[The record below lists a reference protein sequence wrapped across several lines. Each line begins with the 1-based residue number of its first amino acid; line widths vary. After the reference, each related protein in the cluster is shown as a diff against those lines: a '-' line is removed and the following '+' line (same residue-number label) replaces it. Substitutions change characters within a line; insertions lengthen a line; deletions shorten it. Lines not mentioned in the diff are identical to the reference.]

1 MFPNTMPLVNGPTAP
16 AGASQGTA
24 AAPATTSFTQAPS
37 YLTPGLSPSQM
48 RQASPYTQYQ
58 NATQDMQK
66 QMQNMRLGGIGSM
79 VAPQQPG
86 APMGQANQP
95 GQPSQYGP
103 FGQSPTQPPQGGG
116 F

>member
-1 MFPNTMPLVNGPTAP
+1 MFPNTYPLVNGPSAP
-16 AGASQGTA
+16 VGANQASA
-24 AAPATTSFTQAPS
+24 AAPSFTQAPS

-48 RQASPYTQYQ
+48 LQASPYTQYQ

-86 APMGQANQP
+86 GAPGQANQP

-103 FGQSPTQPPQGGG
+103 FGQSPNQPQGGG